1 MTTSVRHY
9 GGGSDLV
16 AGDSVVGGF
25 APAAGSGPMH
35 STSGPA
41 TDASIEP
48 DSVMGIESGAIAPA
62 NDPLMRAIE
71 IGLAGL
77 AFGSAILLALLR

>member
-9 GGGSDLV
+9 GGGHDLV
-16 AGDSVVGGF
+16 AGDSAVGGF
-25 APAAGSGPMH
+25 GPAAGSGP
-35 STSGPA
+35 TYIAGGPA

-48 DSVMGIESGAIAPA
+48 DSAMSIEPEALAPA

-77 AFGSAILLALLR
+77 AFGSAILLALLH